1 MCDEDDIKYDY
12 SETINDFLEKRF
24 LYKTEI

>member
-1 MCDEDDIKYDY
+1 MCNEDDITYDY
-12 SETINDFLEKRF
+12 SETIVEFLEKPF